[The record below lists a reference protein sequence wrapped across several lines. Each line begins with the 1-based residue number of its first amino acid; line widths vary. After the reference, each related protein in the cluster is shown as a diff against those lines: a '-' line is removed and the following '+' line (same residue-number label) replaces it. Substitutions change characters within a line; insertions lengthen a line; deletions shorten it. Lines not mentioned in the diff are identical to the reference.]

1 VEWRC
6 WRAFPGLKSGKK
18 KETNKEEGEEDEP
31 ADGGEKPK
39 TTEKTGKGKAAPAE
53 TPEQKAAR
61 EAKAAADEEEVAK
74 EDGPP
79 DTTARDNRLAARQYE
94 QEVATVKQDIRAK
107 MFADVP
113 SELRDRDGD
122 PIRGL
127 EDVMKLINPRTGEAF
142 TEEEAGFWFN
152 SAKSQFD
159 QTIQNVDQQIGLIAD
174 VNLDLKDQADI
185 VRYEYGELLDAMPEL
200 RDELWAD
207 YEATLI
213 KHPETGTILRAPVS
227 LERFYARNLKP
238 YAEKALQLEAEADGV
253 PAKPVADP
261 AKAKAAVEADKAK
274 KRADRSDI
282 YGGGTPEIESAEDK
296 DWNDAA
302 TAVFGP
308 RK

>member
-1 VEWRC
+1 
-6 WRAFPGLKSGKK
+6 
-18 KETNKEEGEEDEP
+18 
-31 ADGGEKPK
+31 
-39 TTEKTGKGKAAPAE
+39 
-53 TPEQKAAR
+53 
-61 EAKAAADEEEVAK
+61 
-74 EDGPP
+74 
-79 DTTARDNRLAARQYE
+79 
-94 QEVATVKQDIRAK
+94 
-107 MFADVP
+107 
-113 SELRDRDGD
+113 
-122 PIRGL
+122 
-127 EDVMKLINPRTGEAF
+127 
-142 TEEEAGFWFN
+142 
-152 SAKSQFD
+152 
-159 QTIQNVDQQIGLIAD
+159 
-174 VNLDLKDQADI
+174 
-185 VRYEYGELLDAMPEL
+185 MPEL